1 MRDRN
6 DGMDQGK
13 SMAKVEGPQENGTLL
28 PDDRF
33 AARLRGF
40 GPLGIFASLAVLA
53 LGPIL
58 EPFGP
63 LAALVWVKLSRT
75 PWREIGF
82 VRPKSWTVT
91 VATGLALGIALKLLM
106 KAMVMPLFGA
116 PVLNPEYQYLVGN
129 TSALPEM
136 AFVMIFGAGFGEE
149 LVFRGFLFERLG
161 KLFGSGAGAKA
172 AIVLLSS
179 VLFGLVHYPAHGLF
193 SAEQAVMT
201 GIAFGTIFAFTGRI
215 WIPMVTHAAF
225 DLTAL
230 AIIYWNFESQVAH
243 LVFR

>member
-1 MRDRN
+1 MSSDAS
-6 DGMDQGK
+6 K
-13 SMAKVEGPQENGTLL
+13 SPEQVIQFPAAAGGAPP

-40 GPLGIFASLAVLA
+40 GPIGILASLVVLA

-82 VRPKSWTVT
+82 VRPKSWTAS
-91 VATGLALGIALKLLM
+91 VAIGIALGIALKFLM

-116 PVLNPEYQYLVGN
+116 PVINPEYHYLVGN
-129 TSALPEM
+129 TAALPEM
-136 AFVMIFGAGFGEE
+136 AFVMVFGAGFGEE
-149 LVFRGFLFERLG
+149 TVFRGFLFERLG
-161 KLFGSGAGAKA
+161 KLLGSSVGAKA
-172 AIVLLSS
+172 AIVLLTS
-179 VLFGLVHYPAHGLF
+179 VLFGLVHYPMHGLF

-201 GIAFGTIFAFTGRI
+201 GLIFGTIFAVTGRI
-215 WIPMVTHAAF
+215 FMLMVAHAVF

-230 AIIYWNFESQVAH
+230 AMIYWNVETKVAH
-243 LVFR
+243 LV

>member
-1 MRDRN
+1 MISDAS
-6 DGMDQGK
+6 K
-13 SMAKVEGPQENGTLL
+13 SPQQVIQPPADAGGAPP

-40 GPLGIFASLAVLA
+40 GPLGIFVSLVVLA

-58 EPFGP
+58 EPYGP
-63 LAALVWVKLSRT
+63 LASLLWVRLSRT

-91 VATGLALGIALKLLM
+91 VAVGLAFGIAFKFLM
-106 KAMVMPLFGA
+106 KALVMPLFGA
-116 PVLNPEYQYLVGN
+116 PVLNPEYHYLVGN
-129 TSALPEM
+129 TAALPEM

-149 LVFRGFLFERLG
+149 TVFRGFLFERLG
-161 KLFGSGAGAKA
+161 KLLGRSVGAKA
-172 AIVLLSS
+172 VIVLLSS
-179 VLFGLVHYPAHGLF
+179 VLFGLVHYPAHGFF

-201 GIAFGTIFAFTGRI
+201 GLVFGTIFAVTGRI
-215 WIPMVTHAAF
+215 WMVMVAHASF

-230 AIIYWNFESQVAH
+230 AIIYWNVETKVAH